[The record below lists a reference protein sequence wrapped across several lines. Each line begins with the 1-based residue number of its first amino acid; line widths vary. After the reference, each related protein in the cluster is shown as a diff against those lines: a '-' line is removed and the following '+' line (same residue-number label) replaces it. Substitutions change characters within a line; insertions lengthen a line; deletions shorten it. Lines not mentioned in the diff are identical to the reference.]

1 MSKLSLAIY
10 QRRDNVGERI
20 VIVRYDPEWP
30 GMFAQLGAALRGA
43 LGDAALRIDHIG
55 STSIPGMDA
64 KPIIDVQISVAA
76 LDPVDPFR
84 VPLESLGYVWRSNNP
99 ELTKRYF
106 REKPG
111 ERRTHIHVRKAGSF
125 SQQFPLL
132 FRDYMRAHPEEVRPY
147 AEMKYRLAKEYSEDR
162 EGYTIAKGPFVW
174 AVVRKADQWAQ
185 DIGWELGPSDS

>member
-1 MSKLSLAIY
+1 M
-10 QRRDNVGERI
+10 GERVTI
-20 VIVRYDPEWP
+20 VPYDPEWP
-30 GMFAQLGAALRGA
+30 GMFAKLGAALRGA
-43 LGDAALRIDHIG
+43 LGEVALRIDHIG

-64 KPIIDVQISVAA
+64 KPIIDVQISVAS

-84 VPLESLGYVWRSNNP
+84 IPLESLGFVWRSNNP

-132 FRDYMRAHPEEVRPY
+132 FRDYMRVHTEEIRPY
-147 AEMKYRLAKEYSEDR
+147 AEMKYRLAEQYGEDR

-174 AVVRKADQWAQ
+174 AVIRKADQWAQ
-185 DIGWELGPSDS
+185 DTGWQPGPSDA

>member
-1 MSKLSLAIY
+1 MGAP
-10 QRRDNVGERI
+10 I
-20 VIVRYDPEWP
+20 VIVPYDPGWP
-30 GMFAQLGAALRGA
+30 GMFAKQGASLRGA
-43 LGDAALRIDHIG
+43 LGDVALRIDHIG

-64 KPIIDVQISVAA
+64 KPIIDIQISVAT

-84 VPLESLGYVWRSNNP
+84 IPLESLGYVWRSNNP

-132 FRDYMRAHPEEVRPY
+132 FRDYMRAHPGEIRPY
-147 AEMKYRLAKEYSEDR
+147 AEMKYRLAKEYGEDR
-162 EGYTIAKGPFVW
+162 EGYTVAKGPFVW

-185 DIGWELGPSDS
+185 DTGWDLGPSDS

>member
-1 MSKLSLAIY
+1 M
-10 QRRDNVGERI
+10 GEPI
-20 VIVRYDPEWP
+20 IIAPYDPEWP
-30 GMFAQLGAALRGA
+30 EMFAELGAALRGA
-43 LGDAALRIDHIG
+43 LGDTVLRIDHIG

-76 LDPVDPFR
+76 LDPVEPFR
-84 VPLESLGYVWRSNNP
+84 IPLESLGFVWRANNP

-111 ERRTHIHVRKAGSF
+111 NRRTHIHVRKAGSF

-132 FRDYMRAHPEEVRPY
+132 FRDYMRAHPEEIRPY
-147 AEMKYRLAKEYSEDR
+147 AEMKHRLAEQYGEDR

-185 DIGWELGPSDS
+185 DIGWEPGPSDA